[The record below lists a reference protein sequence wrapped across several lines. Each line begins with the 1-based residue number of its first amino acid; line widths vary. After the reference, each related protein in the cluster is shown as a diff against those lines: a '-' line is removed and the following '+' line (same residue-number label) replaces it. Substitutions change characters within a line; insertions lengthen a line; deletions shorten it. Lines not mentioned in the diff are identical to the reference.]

1 MQRRR
6 ESRFELLRIVAML
19 MIIAQHAIERGSGTD
34 EWSILRGGWNSSFIP
49 ASLLGSWGQIGV
61 ILFVIIT
68 SWFTVDRQG
77 IKSVKAVTI
86 ALQAWITSLLIV
98 LIMLLIPS
106 LPSPSLRTVI
116 VELMTPFY
124 QQYWF
129 VTTFLFFYMILPLL
143 QKLVG
148 QMDAKTLGLI
158 CLLLTPLIPLY
169 NYFWQNVGG
178 SLADFIYIFLL
189 TGYLKRKEGNWFET
203 HRHLAAIGILILE
216 GMIIAL
222 KLIFT
227 YVIPGHDNGF
237 IMLYQNLRGRTFISI
252 GVSFLIFYCF
262 KNYHIEYQKWIN
274 VIGKATFGV
283 YLLHENM
290 LFRVVDGHRSLLWA
304 GLFHIDWWYQNS
316 TFAWTIHVLATVTV
330 LIVCV
335 PISLLLENLAEKI
348 MLKPVRGI
356 CIKIDSEYMK
366 IFN

>member
-1 MQRRR
+1 MV
-6 ESRFELLRIVAML
+6 SFK
-19 MIIAQHAIERGSGTD
+19 G
-34 EWSILRGGWNSSFIP
+34 GGWSTSFIP

-86 ALQAWITSLLIV
+86 ALQAWITSVLIV
-98 LIMLLIPS
+98 LIMLIVPS
-106 LPSPSLRTVI
+106 FPSPSLKKIV

-129 VTTFLFFYMILPLL
+129 VTTFLFFYVILPLL

-148 QMDAKTLGLI
+148 RMDAKTLGLI

-237 IMLYQNLRGRTFISI
+237 IMLYQNLRGRTFLSI
-252 GVSFLIFYCF
+252 GASFLIFYCF
-262 KNYHIEYQKWIN
+262 KNYHIRYHKWIN
-274 VIGKATFGV
+274 VAGKATFGI

-290 LFRVVDGHRSLLWA
+290 LLRIVDGHKSLLWS

-316 TFAWTIHVLATVTV
+316 SFAWIVHILAAVTV
-330 LIVCV
+330 FIICL
-335 PISLLLENLAEKI
+335 PISLLLNTMTER
-348 MLKPVRGI
+348 MVFKPVRRMCKKFDTAYGR
-356 CIKIDSEYMK
+356 
-366 IFN
+366 IFS